1 MNEAILEKIERIE
14 NLLIAINGKIDNFM
28 GFEDLDDDEK
38 DEVKKLRKE
47 VESGK
52 YMTSDE
58 VFGDKEC
65 MR

>member
-1 MNEAILEKIERIE
+1 MNEVILEKIERIE

-58 VFGDKEC
+58 VFGD
-65 MR
+65 